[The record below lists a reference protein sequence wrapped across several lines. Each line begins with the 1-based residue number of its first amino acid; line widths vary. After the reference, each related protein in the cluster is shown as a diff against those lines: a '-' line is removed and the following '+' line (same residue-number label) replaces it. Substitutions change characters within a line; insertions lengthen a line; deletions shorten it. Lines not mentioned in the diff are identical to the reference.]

1 MIPAIINTNMNTVP
15 MIKTRPGAQLATC
28 IINLPIDD
36 DCTNHPQEDSTKRLT
51 KRKLVHQTTGYL

>member
-36 DCTNHPQEDSTKRLT
+36 DCTNHPKKIVLKDLLK
-51 KRKLVHQTTGYL
+51 GN